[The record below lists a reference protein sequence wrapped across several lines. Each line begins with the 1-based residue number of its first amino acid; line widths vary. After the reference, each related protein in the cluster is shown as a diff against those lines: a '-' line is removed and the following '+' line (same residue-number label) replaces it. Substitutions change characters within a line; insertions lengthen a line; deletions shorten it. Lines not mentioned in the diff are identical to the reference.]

1 MTWQYVSTFK
11 IDSSYRF
18 RWQAMN
24 AIKKLQQAN
33 PTEKYY
39 IMEKANPKQDDRDR
53 YNVCFDR
60 RAFA

>member
-1 MTWQYVSTFK
+1 
-11 IDSSYRF
+11 
-18 RWQAMN
+18 MN

-33 PTEKYY
+33 PTEEYY
-39 IMEKANPKQDDRDR
+39 IMEKANPKQDDSDR